1 MINSILKY
9 KDQLT
14 TNCFK
19 MKNPRFNKTIS
30 QFNFYLIIQGNDF
43 QDEICKIIKE
53 FEIIIVD
60 EFEESNEKYM
70 IICFDYT
77 LILISL
83 KQLFTLYN
91 FFEIVI
97 IQLSFF

>member
-1 MINSILKY
+1 MLSNIFKY
-9 KDQLT
+9 KDQLI

-19 MKNPRFNKTIS
+19 MKDPRFDKTIS
-30 QFNFYLIIQGNDF
+30 QINFHLISQGNDY

-53 FEIIIVD
+53 FKTIIVD

-70 IICFDYT
+70 IFCYDFT

-83 KQLFTLYN
+83 KQLFTLNN
-91 FFEIVI
+91 FF
-97 IQLSFF
+97 